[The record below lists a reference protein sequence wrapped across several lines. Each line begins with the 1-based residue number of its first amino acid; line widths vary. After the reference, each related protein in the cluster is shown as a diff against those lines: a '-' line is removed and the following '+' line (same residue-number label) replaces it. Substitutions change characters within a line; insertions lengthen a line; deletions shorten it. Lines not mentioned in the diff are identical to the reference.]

1 MAKKRLINCDFLNSG
16 SFKVNVSNKAKLL
29 YYSMI
34 VAADDLGFVDTT
46 QELINGLKEN
56 DKIFNNSVS
65 LQLLESTYDTALEEL
80 IGRGYLFEFSDKYLN
95 KVHLIRHWFLHNKW
109 KKGLWTSYF
118 NFYQKVSIENGEYVM
133 KPLKEENKLNQ
144 DNVNQDKEEDI
155 MDWLD
160 KHDSEQKEESELPF
174 KEGE

>member
-1 MAKKRLINCDFLNSG
+1 
-16 SFKVNVSNKAKLL
+16 
-29 YYSMI
+29 MI

-80 IGRGYLFEFSDKYLN
+80 ISRGYLFEFKDKYLN
-95 KVHLIRHWFLHNKW
+95 KVHLIRAWFLHNKW

-118 NFYQKVSIENGEYVM
+118 NFYQQVSIANGEYVM
-133 KPLKEENKLNQ
+133 KPFKEEIKEININQ
-144 DNVNQDKEEDI
+144 DNVNQDKDDDI